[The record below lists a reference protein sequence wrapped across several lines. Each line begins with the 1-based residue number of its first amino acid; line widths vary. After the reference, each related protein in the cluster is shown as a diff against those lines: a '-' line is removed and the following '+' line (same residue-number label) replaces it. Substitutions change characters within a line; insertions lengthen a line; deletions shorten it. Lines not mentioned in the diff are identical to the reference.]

1 MEAIIICTLLKR
13 LEALCPSPV
22 LCGNVGLVR
31 SSCTALCKHLWQG
44 RAPKLVG
51 MDGREEG
58 LSSSSAAGQRGQS
71 IAQKHAL
78 SELGLQDM
86 EALGMAEA
94 SAVLREL

>member
-1 MEAIIICTLLKR
+1 M
-13 LEALCPSPV
+13 

-44 RAPKLVG
+44 RAPELVG
-51 MDGREEG
+51 MDECEEG
-58 LSSSSAAGQRGQS
+58 LSSSAAGQRGLS
-71 IAQKHAL
+71 IAQECAL
-78 SELGLQDM
+78 SELGLRGL